1 MTENLVLRIER
12 PYSTESEFLQT
23 ENWTITKKS
32 VFLIGAQAHPEGTIV
47 RCELALAGGRQL
59 LVAEGAVAKY
69 VQATAERPA
78 GLVVRYRRMTPAS
91 SQFVNRALNTRE
103 AAEASSPSATEHGP
117 LVGKPEGR
125 DNLGARI
132 SAKSPKAAARV
143 QARATPQ
150 SNSLR
155 SGREVLSRLSNRA
168 HKRIEAPPDR
178 ATLLSRLRMRAAD
191 HTNQ

>member
-1 MTENLVLRIER
+1 VTENLVLRVQR

-32 VFLIGAQAHPEGTIV
+32 MFLIGAQAHPEGTIV
-47 RCELALAGGRQL
+47 RCELVLATGVQL
-59 LVAEGAVAKY
+59 VVAEGTVAKY

-78 GLVVRYRRMTPAS
+78 GLVVKYRRMTPAS
-91 SQFVNRALNTRE
+91 SQFVNRALSTRE
-103 AAEASSPSATEHGP
+103 AAEASSPSAAEHGP
-117 LVGKPEGR
+117 QMGKPEGR

-132 SAKSPKAAARV
+132 SVESPKATPRV
-143 QARATPQ
+143 QARATPS

-155 SGREVLSRLSNRA
+155 SGREVLSRLSNRE

-191 HTNQ
+191 H